1 MNDLKRSIRKLTAVT
16 LSAAIMAGSAVPLVS
31 YAAEPEKG
39 TLTNC
44 VLAAKEENQAD
55 GRELREGK
63 GS

>member
-44 VLAAKEENQAD
+44 VLAAKEEIVFT
-55 GRELREGK
+55 EP
-63 GS
+63 